1 MGTPIAWPV
10 VTSSGTSELR
20 ERTRGRWRRRA
31 RQKVRIHELLHRVGS
46 LRPAPTA
53 GGALVSTS
61 CREVYRRICGLVLKP
76 TQSVFWPQI
85 IAVSPTFKIHSP
97 SSGPPPA
104 VRQVFSGPGPRVPGQ
119 RSASTAPQV
128 HVLQLGTCDLNRTVT
143 WPSTMMGHTCHHRS
157 DNLVPKGKTRAGRSH
172 HTISE
177 IQPGKCCVVLFVC
190 LFLKFLFLLELLARS
205 SGFFVLLS
213 QSPFLF
219 L

>member
-1 MGTPIAWPV
+1 MATPCTAEGQNSRAAASRGVAASGPHCRR
-10 VTSSGTSELR
+10 GTSFHVS
-20 ERTRGRWRRRA
+20 
-31 RQKVRIHELLHRVGS
+31 Q
-46 LRPAPTA
+46 
-53 GGALVSTS
+53 GG
-61 CREVYRRICGLVLKP
+61 VLKNLW
-76 TQSVFWPQI
+76 TYVKTDTVCLLATNYCRFSHLQNTLTVLRT
-85 IAVSPTFKIHSP
+85 AARSP
-97 SSGPPPA
+97 SA
-104 VRQVFSGPGPRVPGQ
+104 VNQVFSGPGPRVPGQ

-128 HVLQLGTCDLNRTVT
+128 HVLRLGTCDLHRTVT
-143 WPSTMMGHTCHHRS
+143 WPSATMGHTCHHRS

-177 IQPGKCCVVLFVC
+177 IQPGKRCVVLFVC